1 MAWQKGAVLSLLLGA
16 SLAVLSG
23 NWQGAAA
30 DTPYDAGV
38 AAYSRGDYAAARQAW
53 EKALAGGDWEAAR
66 NLGLLYRKGLG
77 VPADQLRALGYYRE
91 AAAHGVIN
99 ARLNLAEL
107 YLSGQGVPRDE
118 AKAKAL
124 LQAAAD
130 AGNMAARYRLDEI
143 LDAEARGGQG
153 LALTA
158 PSAGPRLMAAA
169 TQAAVPTASP
179 SPSPLPTSSST
190 PTAVPPPDQVTP
202 PPHHRAPPP
211 VAKAAVSPPPRPTP
225 APPVPGRKPPPP
237 RLNKAVVTVVR
248 QVAAAEAPPPL
259 PLAEIDAMPV
269 RLPPLRTPGQIRV
282 HVASFRDESAAAQGW
297 LRYNLPGLS
306 PDLDA
311 VVVPGQGRFVRLYAV
326 GPRDLVLELCADAQ
340 TRGAWCAAAQAKK

>member
-1 MAWQKGAVLSLLLGA
+1 MAWQKGAVLSLFLGA
-16 SLAVLSG
+16 SLAVLSAG
-23 NWQGAAA
+23 WQGALAE
-30 DTPYDAGV
+30 TPYDAGV

-53 EKALAGGDWEAAR
+53 EQALSGGDWEAAR

-77 VPADQLRALGYYRE
+77 VAPDAGRALDYYRE

-107 YLSGQGVPRDE
+107 YLSGQGVPRDV

-143 LDAEARGGQG
+143 QDAEARGGHE

-158 PSAGPRLMAAA
+158 PSSGPRLTPVAA
-169 TQAAVPTASP
+169 AAVPSP
-179 SPSPLPTSSST
+179 AQDQLSPPPHQPEPPQAKAKPPQAKTERHRD
-190 PTAVPPPDQVTP
+190 PPPDSP
-202 PPHHRAPPP
+202 R
-211 VAKAAVSPPPRPTP
+211 AAVS
-225 APPVPGRKPPPP
+225 PPVPGRKPPPP
-237 RLNKAVVTVVR
+237 ASAPRLNKAVVAVVR
-248 QVAAAEAPPPL
+248 QVAADVPPPL
-259 PLAEIDAMPV
+259 PLAQIDAMPV
-269 RLPPLRTPGQIRV
+269 RLAPLREPGQIRV
-282 HVASFRDESAAAQGW
+282 HVASYRDEGAAAQGW

-326 GPRDLVLELCADAQ
+326 GPRDLVLDLCADAK
-340 TRGAWCAAAQAKK
+340 TRGAWCAAGQAKK